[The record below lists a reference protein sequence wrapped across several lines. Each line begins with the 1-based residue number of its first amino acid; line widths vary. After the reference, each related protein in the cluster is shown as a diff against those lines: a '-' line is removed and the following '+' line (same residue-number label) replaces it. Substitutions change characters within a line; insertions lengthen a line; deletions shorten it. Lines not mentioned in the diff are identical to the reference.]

1 MEYEMSMDKER
12 VAELREEIAQN
23 KAAGYHDEG
32 IGAFG
37 SLAMESVLDALEAAQ
52 TERDIY
58 IEEIGLSR
66 ISEGETMTDLLET
79 REELV
84 TVTAERDA
92 HWDAIEGAYRE
103 GYRQREIDEDCVK
116 RHGPP
121 DAGLAWTHSDARLD
135 LLK

>member
-12 VAELREEIAQN
+12 VAELRIY
-23 KAAGYHDEG
+23 GR
-32 IGAFG
+32 
-37 SLAMESVLDALEAAQ
+37 SLRVNGQMTGMVICEALDALEAAQ

-79 REELV
+79 REKLA

-92 HWDAIEGAYRE
+92 MQTAVEGAYRE